1 MGIWL
6 NMEMRISPTFLEKNI
21 NQSVRFLEKSSHII
35 LKWFGYNQF
44 QANATK
50 CHIFLSTDQHVQ
62 VNVVAAHMENSSSK

>member
-6 NMEMRISPTFLEKNI
+6 NMEMRICPTFLEKNI
-21 NQSVRFLEKSSHII
+21 DQSVRFLEKSSHI